1 MQRVSAVL
9 IGMLFFLPAAGQN
22 QPAQN
27 SSPTPATTIT
37 GFRDPQVEA
46 QLEKSFIAVP
56 DAKLAGEHLRTLTSA
71 PHMTATPEDRKT
83 AEYVAEKFRAAGFE
97 TQIVEYKV
105 WLAAKPDEVSLQIVY
120 PKVARQPLQLHE
132 HVEGD
137 KYQDDPRVVQPFN
150 AGSPSGE
157 AEGDVVY
164 ANYGRPEDFRKL
176 QEMKIDVR
184 GKIVITRYGSNYRGV
199 KSHVAEQYGA
209 AAVIIYSDPSDDGY
223 VKGDV
228 YPKGPWR
235 PDSGVQ
241 RGSVGYIFKYP
252 GDATTPGF
260 ASVPDLPDSKR
271 IAPEKSGDMP
281 TILTMP
287 ISYGDA
293 KLILQEVGG
302 PESPRDWQGGLPFT
316 YHVGPGPTRVHM
328 RLKLN
333 YAYRTIWDVIGTIP
347 GKEFPD
353 EMVIGGNHRDAWVY
367 GTVDPSSGTAAML
380 ETVHGMGELLKT
392 GWRPKRT
399 IIFGS
404 WDAEEQGLIG
414 STEWVEEQEKKLGG
428 AAVYFNMDTAVSGSL
443 FAASAVP
450 SLKQFLRDAT
460 KVVPSPS
467 GGSVYDAWLK
477 SKQNPANADA
487 VRTKM
492 PNVPT
497 SDLPVGDL
505 GSGSDFTPF
514 LQHIGVPATD
524 ISSNG
529 PYGVYHSTFDDL
541 QWFQTFADPN
551 FLYEQEMA
559 RVFGIEVLRMANAD
573 VLPHDYETYGKEI
586 TAYLEALQRRCGTAF
601 GKQSPDFAA
610 SLDAAHRLTN
620 AGHALLA
627 AQSAPPQSADAQKK
641 LNQAL
646 ISAERQMLAPEGL
659 PKRPWFR
666 HTIYAPGEFTGYAAV
681 VVPSVTEAVDN
692 GDAQGAQTQ
701 LNAVTAALVRA
712 AEVLENSQKGD

>member
-1 MQRVSAVL
+1 MQRVIVALLGIL
-9 IGMLFFLPAAGQN
+9 IFLPAAGQN
-22 QPAQN
+22 QPAQT
-27 SSPTPATTIT
+27 SSTASATAIT
-37 GFRDPQVEA
+37 GFRDAEAEA

-83 AEYVAEKFRAAGFE
+83 ADYVAEKFRAAGLQ

-105 WLAAKPDEVSLQIVY
+105 WLAGKPDEVSLQIVY
-120 PKVARQPLQLHE
+120 PKIARQPLQLRE
-132 HVEGD
+132 HVDGD
-137 KYQDDPRVVQPFN
+137 RYEDDPRVVQPFN

-157 AEGDVVY
+157 VEGDVVY

-184 GKIVITRYGSNYRGV
+184 GKIVITRYGNNYRGV

-252 GDATTPGF
+252 GDASTPGF

-281 TILTMP
+281 TVMTMP

-293 KLILQEVGG
+293 KLILQEIGG

-347 GKEFPD
+347 GKDFPN
-353 EMVIGGNHRDAWVY
+353 ETVIGGNHRDAWVY
-367 GTVDPSSGTAAML
+367 GAVDPSSGTAAML
-380 ETVHGMGELLKT
+380 ETVHGLGELLKT

-399 IIFGS
+399 IILGS

-414 STEWVEEQEKKLGG
+414 STEWVEEQEKKLG
-428 AAVYFNMDTAVSGSL
+428 AAVVYFNMDTAVSGSL

-450 SLKQFLRDAT
+450 SLKQFSRDVT
-460 KVVPSPS
+460 KAVPSPT
-467 GGSVYDAWLK
+467 GGSVYDAWFK
-477 SKQNPANADA
+477 SKQNPTNNDA
-487 VRTKM
+487 VKSKQ

-514 LQHIGVPATD
+514 LQHIGVPSTD
-524 ISSNG
+524 IGSSG
-529 PYGVYHSTFDDL
+529 PYGVYHSTFDDF

-559 RVFGIEVLRMANAD
+559 RVFGIQVLRMANAD

-586 TAYLEALQRRCGTAF
+586 TAYLEALQRRCSTAF
-601 GKQSPDFAA
+601 GKQSPDFAP
-610 SLDAAHRLTN
+610 SLDAAHRFTN

-627 AQSAPPQSADAQKK
+627 AQSAPPAATEAQQK

-646 ISAERQMLAPEGL
+646 ISAERQLLAPEGL

-692 GDAQGAQTQ
+692 GDAQAAQAQ
-701 LNAVTAALVRA
+701 LSLVTSALSRA
-712 AEVLENSQKGD
+712 AAVLENPQKGD

>member
-1 MQRVSAVL
+1 MPRVSAVL
-9 IGMLFFLPAAGQN
+9 LGILCFLPAAGQN
-22 QPAQN
+22 QPAQ
-27 SSPTPATTIT
+27 TPAAPTAIT
-37 GFRDPQVEA
+37 GFRDAAAEA

-56 DAKLAGEHLRTLTSA
+56 DAKLAGEHLRALTSA

-83 AEYVAEKFRAAGFE
+83 ADYVAERFRAAGLE

-105 WLAAKPDEVSLQIVY
+105 WLAGKPDEVSLQIVY
-120 PKVARQPLQLHE
+120 PKIARQPLKLRE
-132 HVEGD
+132 HVDGD
-137 KYQDDPRVVQPFN
+137 RYQDDPRVVQPFN

-157 AEGDVVY
+157 IEGDVVY

-184 GKIVITRYGSNYRGV
+184 VKIVITRYGNNYRGV

-209 AAVIIYSDPSDDGY
+209 AGVIIYSDPSDDGY

-252 GDATTPGF
+252 GDATTPGI

-281 TILTMP
+281 SVMTMP

-293 KLILQEVGG
+293 KMILQEIGG

-347 GKEFPD
+347 GKDFPN
-353 EMVIGGNHRDAWVY
+353 ETVIGGNHRDAWVY
-367 GTVDPSSGTAAML
+367 GAVDPSSGTAAML
-380 ETVHGMGELLKT
+380 ETVHGLGDLLKT

-399 IIFGS
+399 IILGS

-414 STEWVEEQEKKLGG
+414 STEWVEDQEKKLGG

-450 SLKQFLRDAT
+450 SLKQFMRDVT
-460 KVVPSPS
+460 KAVPSPG
-467 GGSVYDAWLK
+467 GGSVYEAWLK
-477 SKQNPANADA
+477 SKQNPANNE
-487 VRTKM
+487 VVKTRL
-492 PNVPT
+492 PNVQT
-497 SDLPVGDL
+497 ADLPVGDL

-524 ISSNG
+524 ISSSG

-541 QWFQTFADPN
+541 QWFETFADPN

-559 RVFGIEVLRMANAD
+559 RVFGIQVLRIANAD

-586 TAYLEALQRRCGTAF
+586 TAYLEALRSRCGTAF
-601 GKQSPDFAA
+601 GKQSPDFAP
-610 SLDAAHRLTN
+610 SLDAAHRFTN
-620 AGHALLA
+620 AGHALLSSQA
-627 AQSAPPQSADAQKK
+627 APPESAQAREK

-646 ISAERQMLAPEGL
+646 ISAERQLLVPEGL

-681 VVPSVTEAVDN
+681 VLPSVTEAVDN
-692 GDAQGAQTQ
+692 GDVQGAQTQ
-701 LNAVTAALVRA
+701 LNSVAAALSRA
-712 AEVLENSQKGD
+712 SEVLEKSQKGD